1 MRMNTVYYGKKGEG
15 QHFVD
20 EEYEGESG
28 CSISW

>member
-1 MRMNTVYYGKKGEG
+1 MRMNTVYYGKKGGG

-20 EEYEGESG
+20 EEYEGG